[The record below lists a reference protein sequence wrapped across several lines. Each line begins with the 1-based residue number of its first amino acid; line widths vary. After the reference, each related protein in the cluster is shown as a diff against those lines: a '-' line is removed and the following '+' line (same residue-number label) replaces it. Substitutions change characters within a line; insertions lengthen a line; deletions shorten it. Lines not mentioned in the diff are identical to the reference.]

1 MRYRSID
8 ALRML
13 CAFMIVCIH
22 IPPKFMGGGYWIAVC
37 RIAVPIFLMISGYFY
52 NKESAIK
59 QIKKIG
65 FLFIEANL
73 LYGVWSCFYGVVSGV
88 YPIINGNSILKFIF
102 LNESPFSGHLWYLGA
117 ILYTQ
122 IFVYTIDQIRM
133 KKVLYLTIPILL
145 VIDIAFGKYSLL
157 LFGREFDYVFIRNWI
172 FVGIP
177 FYTIGLLLREKGYR
191 IGGEYRF
198 LF

>member
-1 MRYRSID
+1 MKPTDKSPRRGEFWSDYNNYGIQFILKKYAPQPSILRRAVRKFKVVLKGGVEVVRYRSID

-22 IPPKFMGGGYWIAVC
+22 IPSGNLWGGGYWIAVC

-88 YPIINGNSILKFIF
+88 YPIINGNSDFEIYISERITF
-102 LNESPFSGHLWYLGA
+102 LGTPMVSWCHLVH
-117 ILYTQ
+117 TN
-122 IFVYTIDQIRM
+122 FCVH
-133 KKVLYLTIPILL
+133 
-145 VIDIAFGKYSLL
+145 
-157 LFGREFDYVFIRNWI
+157 
-172 FVGIP
+172 
-177 FYTIGLLLREKGYR
+177 YR
-191 IGGEYRF
+191 PN
-198 LF
+198 